1 MESFELIQYLQNKRR
16 ELSHALQESK
26 KCGIALADAER
37 QYKKE
42 KAKFIAK
49 ARLEKVAVT
58 LIGDLA
64 KGHPEISELRHK
76 RDVAKV
82 LYWNAQEAINVYK
95 LECRLVEAQIKREWE
110 YA

>member
-1 MESFELIQYLQNKRR
+1 MEAIELLNYLQSKRQ
-16 ELSHALQESK
+16 ELSHALTEAK
-26 KCGIALADAER
+26 KRGIALADAER
-37 QYKKE
+37 EYKKE

-76 RDVAKV
+76 RDIAKV

-110 YA
+110 DA

>member
-1 MESFELIQYLQNKRR
+1 MEAIELLNYLQSKRQ
-16 ELSHALQESK
+16 ELSHALTELK
-26 KCGIALADAER
+26 KRGIALADAER
-37 QYKKE
+37 EYKKE

-76 RDVAKV
+76 RDIAKV

-110 YA
+110 DA

>member
-1 MESFELIQYLQNKRR
+1 M
-16 ELSHALQESK
+16 
-26 KCGIALADAER
+26 
-37 QYKKE
+37 
-42 KAKFIAK
+42 
-49 ARLEKVAVT
+49 T

-110 YA
+110 DA

>member
-1 MESFELIQYLQNKRR
+1 MEAIELLNYLQSKRQ
-16 ELSHALQESK
+16 ELSRTLTESK
-26 KCGIALADAER
+26 KRGIALADAER
-37 QYKKE
+37 EYKKE

-76 RDVAKV
+76 RDIAKV

-110 YA
+110 DA